1 MGGGVTFSV
10 SPAIIAPKIHYFI
23 VKGSAPWYSS
33 YWKDKKLVTN
43 VNESVS
49 GQATVTCEAI
59 TDMLYMFFNLSNLTS
74 IDLSNFDTS
83 NVTVMQSMFALCP
96 NLTTIDLS
104 GFDTSKVTNMSF
116 MFYNCSNLTTI
127 KGTIDMEHCRSYHN
141 MFDGCTKL
149 KDVNIINP
157 PADLSDAKLSPSQ
170 YTIAS

>member
-1 MGGGVTFSV
+1 MGGGVTISV

-43 VNESVS
+43 VDESVS

-59 TDMLYMFFNLSNLTS
+59 TDMYYMFFNLSNLTS

-83 NVTVMQSMFALCP
+83 NVTVMQSMFAFCP

-127 KGTIDMEHCRSYHN
+127 KGTIDMEHCGSYHN